1 MTSFAVQQRQKGV
14 SSMEAI
20 QEISG
25 IEAILKEGEGYFQ
38 VVCKSH
44 HRPLVFTP
52 EIVHNLLGM
61 ALEKF
66 AMVILMRAG
75 TMPDNHTFSDLLREL
90 KAQIP
95 VRPAIEAA
103 LLAMDEESDLCSLE
117 IRKVHIP
124 GPERMRELVEIGELL
139 QAAARDALHNGNL
152 FPLHL
157 E

>member
-1 MTSFAVQQRQKGV
+1 MYPSL
-14 SSMEAI
+14 
-20 QEISG
+20 EISG
-25 IEAILKEGEGYFQ
+25 IDAILTEGEGYFL
-38 VVCKSH
+38 VVLKSH
-44 HRPLVFTP
+44 LRPLVFTP

-66 AMVILMRAG
+66 AVAILMQAG

-117 IRKVHIP
+117 IRKVRIP
-124 GPERMRELVEIGELL
+124 GPERMRELIGIGELL
-139 QAAARDALHNGNL
+139 QEAARDAVHNGNI

>member
-1 MTSFAVQQRQKGV
+1 
-14 SSMEAI
+14 MEEI
-20 QEISG
+20 MEISG
-25 IEAILKEGEGYFQ
+25 IEALLAEGEGYFQ
-38 VVCKSH
+38 VVRKSH
-44 HRPLVFTP
+44 TRPLVFTP

-75 TMPDNHTFSDLLREL
+75 TMPDNHTFADLLREL

-95 VRPAIEAA
+95 VRPSIEAA
-103 LLAMDEESDLCSLE
+103 LLGMDEESDLCSLE
-117 IRKVHIP
+117 IRKVRMP
-124 GPERMRELVEIGELL
+124 SPERMRELIEIGELL
-139 QAAARDALHNGNL
+139 QEAARDALHNGNL

>member
-1 MTSFAVQQRQKGV
+1 
-14 SSMEAI
+14 MEAV

-38 VVCKSH
+38 VVRRSH
-44 HRPLVFTP
+44 LRPLVFTP

-66 AMVILMRAG
+66 AMVILMLAG
-75 TMPDNHTFSDLLREL
+75 TMPDNHTFADLLREL

-95 VRPAIEAA
+95 VRPSIEAA
-103 LLAMDEESDLCSLE
+103 LLSMDEESDLCSLE
-117 IRKVHIP
+117 IRKVRIP

>member
-1 MTSFAVQQRQKGV
+1 
-14 SSMEAI
+14 MEPTM
-20 QEISG
+20 EISG
-25 IEAILKEGEGYFQ
+25 IEAILTEGEGYFQ
-38 VVCKSH
+38 VVRKSH
-44 HRPLVFTP
+44 LRPLVFTP

-61 ALEKF
+61 AMEKF
-66 AMVILMRAG
+66 AMVILMQAG

-95 VRPAIEAA
+95 VRPSIETA

-117 IRKVHIP
+117 IRKVRIP

-139 QAAARDALHNGNL
+139 QEAARDALHNGNR

>member
-1 MTSFAVQQRQKGV
+1 MMDEV
-14 SSMEAI
+14 M
-20 QEISG
+20 EISG
-25 IEAILKEGEGYFQ
+25 IEAILTEGEGYFKT
-38 VVCKSH
+38 VSRSH
-44 HRPLVFTP
+44 MRPLVCTP

-66 AMVILMRAG
+66 VMVILMRVG

-117 IRKVHIP
+117 IRKVRIP
-124 GPERMRELVEIGELL
+124 GPERMRDLIEIGGLL
-139 QAAARDALHNGNL
+139 QEAARDAFHNGNL

>member
-1 MTSFAVQQRQKGV
+1 MAEGGR
-14 SSMEAI
+14 METM

-25 IEAILKEGEGYFQ
+25 IEAILTEGEGYFQ
-38 VVCKSH
+38 VVRKSH
-44 HRPLVFTP
+44 LRPLVFTP

-66 AMVILMRAG
+66 AMVILMQAG

-95 VRPAIEAA
+95 VRASIEAA
-103 LLAMDEESDLCSLE
+103 LLALDEESDLCSLE
-117 IRKVHIP
+117 IRKVSIP
-124 GPERMRELVEIGELL
+124 GPDRMRELIEIGELL
-139 QAAARDALHNGNL
+139 RAAAGDAFHNGNR